1 MEIKMT
7 RIALAAVF
15 TLALA
20 LPTAAQSLSVLL
32 PVISFP
38 DTVTSP
44 STKGCAADSTSTVC
58 TLQE

>member
-1 MEIKMT
+1 MT
-7 RIALAAVF
+7 RTALAAAL

-20 LPTAAQSLSVLL
+20 LPASAQSLSVLL

-38 DTVTSP
+38 DPVTSP
-44 STKGCAADSTSTVC
+44 STKGCGGDTTSTVC

>member
-1 MEIKMT
+1 MT
-7 RIALAAVF
+7 RTALAAAL

-20 LPTAAQSLSVLL
+20 LPAAAQSLSVLL

-38 DTVTSP
+38 DPVTSP
-44 STKGCAADSTSTVC
+44 STKGCAADSTNTVC

>member
-1 MEIKMT
+1 MSRT
-7 RIALAAVF
+7 ALAAAF

-20 LPTAAQSLSVLL
+20 LPAAAQSLSVLL

-38 DTVTSP
+38 DPVAAP
-44 STKGCAADSTSTVC
+44 STKGCVDNGAKSVC